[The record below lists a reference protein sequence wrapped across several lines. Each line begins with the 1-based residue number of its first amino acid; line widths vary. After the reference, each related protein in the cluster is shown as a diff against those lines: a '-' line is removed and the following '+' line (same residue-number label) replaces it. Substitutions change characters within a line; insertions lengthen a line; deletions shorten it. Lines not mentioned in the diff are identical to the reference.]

1 MCIKCTRIIYYLAG
15 VGAALGIEGAT
26 DRRNRRNR
34 KGLHPNDFL
43 GSLLQKY
50 GCGDALRVSGAHL
63 NLHQIAQIAL
73 MMWFRPEV
81 RPPNAALPEV
91 HYYDGDIAE
100 EGQEGIE
107 GGVHIGLV
115 VEAVQL
121 EGLETTNLMTTVGP
135 GTEY

>member
-1 MCIKCTRIIYYLAG
+1 
-15 VGAALGIEGAT
+15 
-26 DRRNRRNR
+26 
-34 KGLHPNDFL
+34 L

-73 MMWFRPEV
+73 MMFLTLFLALFLALRFRPEV
-81 RPPNAALPEV
+81 RPLDAALPEV
-91 HYYDGDIAE
+91 HHNDGDIAE

-115 VEAVQL
+115 VEAVQM
-121 EGLETTNLMTTVGP
+121 EGLETSNLMTTVGP